1 MYGWIAAH
9 KMLHCSKTAWN
20 VPKLGAGRMNESSSL
35 VCIPLLSPFLF
46 CIGEQGGQAALGSWS
61 VLESHEADKR
71 RLGALLALA
80 WQSTWS
86 TLAVPG
92 DRLHWAT
99 GATLCAAS
107 LKRLIFARS
116 GFSIG

>member
-1 MYGWIAAH
+1 MSPPAWFAF
-9 KMLHCSKTAWN
+9 LCS
-20 VPKLGAGRMNESSSL
+20 PHSFFEL
-35 VCIPLLSPFLF
+35 VNRA
-46 CIGEQGGQAALGSWS
+46 GGQPALGFWS

-71 RLGALLALA
+71 QLGALLALG

-92 DRLHWAT
+92 DPLHCAT

-107 LKRLIFARS
+107 LQRLIFARS
-116 GFSIG
+116 GFSIR